1 MPILRRGVLGS
12 DGRRSRFPDT
22 RTRNTLVTPAAACAI
37 DDDWPL
43 TDTVFIMTSGTLEEV
58 ARWFDPDLAPDDV

>member
-1 MPILRRGVLGS
+1 
-12 DGRRSRFPDT
+12 
-22 RTRNTLVTPAAACAI
+22 VTPAAACAI

-58 ARWFDPDLAPDDV
+58 ARWFDPDLAPDDVWKGFYPDEKYEPHSVPPGTRPVAVWSD